1 MAVADGNKFIGW
13 SGRSCLLQRNSKIP
27 SVTQKFQLRH
37 RSRLRQKQ
45 HKYKQDGIFHDAFE
59 MTEIQSLE
67 LQRSG
72 FAQWLRAVASRSGFA
87 QWLRAVASRSCA
99 ACEPRSSRQ
108 TILIDLGLF
117 AWFYKALASCRP
129 PRTRK
134 PSNRGKESTRK
145 LPAADVGSMISLLIL
160 ASRSRDKPP
169 PCAVHFE
176 DDNFYDV
183 SMHCV
188 ATKFPHISSLL
199 YIYLLSKRVIVL
211 SYSSNN
217 VKTSNSSSIRS
228 NGGGGGLSRLLKA
241 RISRFLEAR
250 IDAHSS
256 PHGPTAGAEKV
267 EKFSRETTD
276 DYEDFVFAAGAEE
289 ISQMK
294 RDLQNFLKNLC
305 PADIDRLEGCD
316 LKRLLEY
323 RWDHGLSDEALFR
336 INEEYSHRKN
346 PRQKRTSKQATD
358 TVIESRYYKLAL
370 YCQIDNIRKELENC
384 AKSTTGVPFRTMAL
398 REGIK
403 QTGDPELEGDSFT
416 LGILEASHEALD
428 HQRIRH
434 NIHGKKVLDE
444 PHLEEY
450 GIAAK
455 DRVPDSR
462 KCVKALQHIGS
473 ADYMWAWN
481 QSPRSRVGEQA
492 EETDLDRA
500 YQPDQE
506 QDTKTEQEDSELIAK
521 AEQLFR
527 KQVTESDPDH
537 TGVRYILPYRH
548 AGVWHCLFR
557 SSEFT
562 CVIYVTESRKI
573 KAVNKDLQTDKV
585 SRKLSDASTLQTNLI
600 YQLC

>member
-1 MAVADGNKFIGW
+1 
-13 SGRSCLLQRNSKIP
+13 
-27 SVTQKFQLRH
+27 
-37 RSRLRQKQ
+37 
-45 HKYKQDGIFHDAFE
+45 
-59 MTEIQSLE
+59 
-67 LQRSG
+67 
-72 FAQWLRAVASRSGFA
+72 
-87 QWLRAVASRSCA
+87 
-99 ACEPRSSRQ
+99 
-108 TILIDLGLF
+108 
-117 AWFYKALASCRP
+117 
-129 PRTRK
+129 
-134 PSNRGKESTRK
+134 
-145 LPAADVGSMISLLIL
+145 
-160 ASRSRDKPP
+160 
-169 PCAVHFE
+169 
-176 DDNFYDV
+176 
-183 SMHCV
+183 
-188 ATKFPHISSLL
+188 
-199 YIYLLSKRVIVL
+199 
-211 SYSSNN
+211 
-217 VKTSNSSSIRS
+217 RS

-336 INEEYSHRKN
+336 INEGARSLSDSDFELRILTSEKSTTESTDSDLQRT
-346 PRQKRTSKQATD
+346 PQRRVLETLQRTSKQATD

-403 QTGDPELEGDSFT
+403 QTGDPELEGDSVKSFRKNKGRSGRHSVTT
-416 LGILEASHEALD
+416 LGNIFGIAGFMPASANPAQYTWESFWPSVQAYEMNASPSRTRIEQYSLE
-428 HQRIRH
+428 
-434 NIHGKKVLDE
+434 KVLDE

-455 DRVPDSR
+455 DRVPVSSEAR
-462 KCVKALQHIGS
+462 NLKYLYQTRRVSASIGFEKS
-473 ADYMWAWN
+473 
-481 QSPRSRVGEQA
+481 SKPSGRTGGR
-492 EETDLDRA
+492 TDLDRA

-600 YQLC
+600 YQLDLDYQREGFLPIVQLWGEISWYVLQQHYPSCQYDKHMEYYRAIELLDPCWWTYYASCIMDPGQHESSVSAGGVIRTEAHLS